1 VIELTKEET
10 QNIPQQSLEGKK
22 IAIVGLGISQVDF
35 AIGLQNGREWDEVW
49 CINSAGA
56 TYPCDKIF
64 MLDPASRFFDS
75 TDAGLQTN
83 VMTSLLSNTDVP
95 VFTCE
100 LDDRLKNPVM
110 FPINEVCN
118 ATKCAYLNNT
128 VAYAIAYAL
137 WSKVGRID
145 LFGIDFSYKEN
156 MHFAEAGRACVEF
169 WISKCMEN
177 DILVGMSG
185 RSTVLD
191 SNVPATEKLYGFH
204 RLEKPLV
211 AIPHE
216 GKFIIGPYDEINKEL
231 EKQGL
236 KINEDVA
243 PPEPYK
249 G

>member
-1 VIELTKEET
+1 MSKIE
-10 QNIPQQSLEGKK
+10 SLEGKS
-22 IAIVGLGISQVDF
+22 IALVGLGISQVDF
-35 AIGLQNGREWDEVW
+35 AIGLQNGRTWDEVW
-49 CINSAGA
+49 CINSAA
-56 TYPCDKIF
+56 STYPCDRIF

-75 TDAGLQTN
+75 NDAGKQTS
-83 VMTSLLSNTDVP
+83 VMCRVLEQTQTP
-95 VFTCE
+95 VYTCE
-100 LDDRLKNPVM
+100 LDPRINNPVLY
-110 FPINEVCN
+110 PVEDVCN

-137 WSKVGRID
+137 YNKVGRLD

-169 WISKCMEN
+169 WISKCMSE
-177 DILVGMSG
+177 DILIGISG

-204 RLEKPLV
+204 RLDKPLV
-211 AIPHE
+211 AVPHE
-216 GKFIIGPYDEINKEL
+216 GRFIIGPYEDINKQL
-231 EKQGL
+231 AKFGL
-236 KINEDVA
+236 KIDEDVV

>member
-1 VIELTKEET
+1 MQENT
-10 QNIPQQSLEGKK
+10 LEGKK
-22 IAIVGLGISQVDF
+22 VAIIGLGISQVDF
-35 AIGLQNGREWDEVW
+35 AIGLQNGRTWDEIW
-49 CINSAGA
+49 CINSAGY
-56 TYPCDKIF
+56 TYPCHKIF

-75 TDAGLQTN
+75 DDAGKQTQ
-83 VMTSLLSNTDVP
+83 VMRKLLTKKNTP
-95 VFTCE
+95 IYTCE
-100 LDDRLKNPVM
+100 LDERIKNPVLY
-110 FPINEVCN
+110 PLEEVCN

-128 VAYAIAYAL
+128 VAYAIAFAL
-137 WSKVGRID
+137 WQKVGRID

-177 DILVGMSG
+177 DILVGISG

-191 SNVPATEKLYGFH
+191 SNVPAHEKLYGFH

-211 AIPHE
+211 AVPHNNE
-216 GKFIIGPYDEINKEL
+216 FIIGNFDEINKQL
-231 EKQGL
+231 EKEGL
-236 KINEDVA
+236 KINEDVV

>member
-1 VIELTKEET
+1 MQENT
-10 QNIPQQSLEGKK
+10 LEGKK
-22 IAIVGLGISQVDF
+22 VAIVGLGISQVDF
-35 AIGLQNGREWDEVW
+35 AIGLQNGRTWDEIW
-49 CINSAGA
+49 CINSAGY
-56 TYPCDKIF
+56 TYPCHKIF

-75 TDAGLQTN
+75 NDAGKQTK
-83 VMTSLLSNTDVP
+83 VMRKLLTKKNTP
-95 VFTCE
+95 VYTCE
-100 LDDRLKNPVM
+100 LDERIKNPVLY
-110 FPINEVCN
+110 PLEDVCN

-128 VAYAIAYAL
+128 VAYAIAFAL
-137 WSKVGRID
+137 WQKVGRID

-177 DILVGMSG
+177 DILVGISG

-191 SNVPATEKLYGFH
+191 SNVPAHEKLYGFH

-211 AIPHE
+211 AVPHNNE
-216 GKFIIGPYDEINKEL
+216 FIIGNFDEINERL

-236 KINEDVA
+236 KINEDVV

>member
-1 VIELTKEET
+1 MQENT
-10 QNIPQQSLEGKK
+10 LEGKK
-22 IAIVGLGISQVDF
+22 VAIVGLGISQVDF
-35 AIGLQNGREWDEVW
+35 AIGLQNGRTWDEIW
-49 CINSAGA
+49 CINSAGY
-56 TYPCDKIF
+56 TYPCHKIF

-75 TDAGLQTN
+75 DDAGKQTK
-83 VMTSLLSNTDVP
+83 VMRKLLTKKNTP
-95 VFTCE
+95 VYTCE
-100 LDDRLKNPVM
+100 LDERIKNPVLY
-110 FPINEVCN
+110 PLEDVCN

-128 VAYAIAYAL
+128 VAYAIAFAL
-137 WSKVGRID
+137 WQKVGRID

-177 DILVGMSG
+177 DILVGISG

-191 SNVPATEKLYGFH
+191 SNVPAHEKLYGFH

-211 AIPHE
+211 AVPHNNE
-216 GKFIIGPYDEINKEL
+216 FIIGNFDEINERL

-236 KINEDVA
+236 KINEDVV